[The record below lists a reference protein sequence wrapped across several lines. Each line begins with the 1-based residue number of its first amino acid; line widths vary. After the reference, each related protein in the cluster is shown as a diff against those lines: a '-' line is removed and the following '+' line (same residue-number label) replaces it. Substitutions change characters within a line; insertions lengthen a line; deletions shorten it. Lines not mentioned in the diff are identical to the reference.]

1 MPNQDVWEFAGP
13 EDAKAEIH
21 AATKYLISGS
31 AGSARDDI
39 VQEIIAIVLN
49 VAKGLPREQSNPLDD
64 GLPGG

>member
-21 AATKYLISGS
+21 AATKYLISRSDGN
-31 AGSARDDI
+31 ARDGV

-49 VAKGLPREQSNPLDD
+49 VAKGLPREQSNPMDD

>member
-31 AGSARDDI
+31 TGSDRDDI
-39 VQEIIAIVLN
+39 VQEIMAIVLN
-49 VAKGLPREQSNPLDD
+49 VAKGLPRQQSNPLDD